1 MPHKCARCSS
11 IYEDGS
17 SQLKDGCSCGSKVF
31 LYLRADF
38 AGTKEKTMEVL
49 REKEISQKD
58 LDWLDEQFSDRLK
71 KQGRKTVSLD
81 LENVLRVDEGKFN
94 LDLQSLMRG
103 EPVVIKAEE
112 GVYYIDIAYAMK
124 PKRGSSDK

>member
-17 SQLKDGCSCGSKVF
+17 PQLRDGCVCGSKVF
-31 LYLRADF
+31 LYLRADY
-38 AGTKEKTMEVL
+38 AGTKEQTIEVL
-49 REKEISQKD
+49 KERELSKKD
-58 LDWLDEQFSDRLK
+58 LEWLDEEFTDKLK
-71 KQGRKTVSLD
+71 REGRTTISLD
-81 LENVLRVDEGKFN
+81 LENVLRVDEGKFR

-112 GVYYIDIAYAMK
+112 GVYYIDIQYGMK
-124 PKRGSSDK
+124 PKKRRK